1 MEKPRVTLKE
11 IYPFIIT
18 KNVRVIFY
26 STNRLA
32 YKGRDNAK
40 FKKFKDYLVEGVWSE
55 ISVDKSKLIRQT
67 FTQAESCLYIGI
79 IEPDKKF

>member
-55 ISVDKSKLIRQT
+55 ISVDKTKLIRQT

-79 IEPDKKF
+79 IDPDKKF